1 MNGERMTKLL
11 RHGNA
16 RTRRAV
22 PFAES
27 RTWRG
32 ACALFPD
39 QEDTMKILSFA
50 AILIAL
56 GTVTAEAQQGQNGRY
71 CYTSQRGAT
80 NCGFTTRAQCEAS
93 RRGNASAPCVRNPMY
108 RGR

>member
-1 MNGERMTKLL
+1 METPGREGQFRLQKA
-11 RHGNA
+11 GPGAAA
-16 RTRRAV
+16 R
-22 PFAES
+22 
-27 RTWRG
+27 
-32 ACALFPD
+32 ALFPD

-56 GTVTAEAQQGQNGRY
+56 GTVAAEAQQGQNGRY